1 MATST
6 RTAEDPLE
14 RVGRAVAD
22 RRAELGFD
30 TQQDLA
36 DAAGVSLN
44 TAALLERGKSFP
56 RAPNRIKFEDALQWP
71 RGSLDALRRG
81 ADVPVAQEP
90 PPSPQSV
97 NSEATGATRT
107 DIQALTIATAV
118 AGIAATCTEVLLR
131 EHSDQ
136 ARATLRQLD
145 DQLLALESLITAIL
159 PHLVGTA
166 WSETMSAAVQ
176 LHEYREVI
184 RDAAQEAVLPR

>member
-1 MATST
+1 MAT
-6 RTAEDPLE
+6 RAEDPLE

-22 RRAELGFD
+22 RRAELGFE

-81 ADVPVAQEP
+81 ADVPVAETP
-90 PPSPQSV
+90 APSSRSV
-97 NSEATGATRT
+97 QPVPGGSTRT

-131 EHSDQ
+131 EDSEQ
-136 ARATLRQLD
+136 ARATLRRLD
-145 DQLLALESLITAIL
+145 DQLLQLESLITAIL

-184 RDAAQEAVLPR
+184 RDAAQEAQRVG